1 MSEKKQGICSI
12 KKLFSKDNFFA
23 GLKLHIPEYQR
34 PYKWTKKNVSQLL
47 EDIKRECQKDVSAY
61 RLGTIVFHKDNKT
74 LDIVDGQQRT
84 ITLLLI
90 LKALIANNKGSE
102 GNELRTLV
110 ANFQPEFTQDISK
123 ENIYKNYQDLKQA
136 TQNFSSNEI
145 DFLLNRCELVYFILD
160 DLSEAFQFF
169 DSQNSRGKDLDPHD
183 LLKAYHLREFTQDE
197 LPKQA
202 QIIDDWEAAD
212 ENDDSGENKLSLLFS
227 DVLFRIKNWS
237 MLRSARYFSKNDVG
251 LFKGLNLAKHH
262 YPHSERIRMIN
273 FAVNEVKH
281 YYKVDYPFQL
291 SEPVVNGK
299 NFFEMINHYNL
310 LYNSYRQFANSTSES
325 KLYSVFDDSTQLQLN
340 DSSRSIFRYLN
351 NSPNRNRT
359 GDQYVRMMF
368 DCALLFYFDK
378 FGISEINRAIERLFA
393 WAYSLRMH
401 LQAVR
406 LASIDNYAIGQYEGL
421 NHGIQVFSI
430 IKNALLPDEVLK
442 ELQQLKVPKLVNK
455 DDELEKLLTEIFP
468 ELKNHE

>member
-12 KKLFSKDNFFA
+12 KKLFSKDNFYTDT
-23 GLKLHIPEYQR
+23 KLNIPEYQR
-34 PYKWTKKNVSQLL
+34 PYKWTIKNVSQLL

-61 RLGTIVFHKDNKT
+61 RLGTIVFHKDNKI

-90 LKALIANNKGSE
+90 LKALIANKQGSE
-102 GNELRTLV
+102 DNELSTLV
-110 ANFQPEFTQDISK
+110 ANFQPTFTQDISK
-123 ENIYKNYQDLKQA
+123 ENIYENYHYLKQA
-136 TQNFSSNEI
+136 TQNFSSREI
-145 DFLLNRCELVYFILD
+145 EFLLNRCELVYFILD

-169 DSQNSRGKDLDPHD
+169 DSQNSRGKDLEPHD

-197 LPKQA
+197 LPEQA
-202 QIIDDWEAAD
+202 KIIDDWEESD
-212 ENDDSGENKLSLLFS
+212 ENDDSGENKLSFLFS

-237 MLRSARYFSKNDVG
+237 MLRSARNFSKNDIG

-262 YPHSERIRMIN
+262 YPHSERLRMIN
-273 FAVNEVKH
+273 FVVNEVKH
-281 YYKVDYPFQL
+281 YHKVNYPFQL
-291 SEPVVNGK
+291 SEPIINGK
-299 NFFEMINHYNL
+299 NFFEMIKHYAH
-310 LYNSYRQFANSTSES
+310 LYNNYRQFTSSTSES
-325 KLYSVFDDSTQLQLN
+325 EIYTLFDDCTQLHLN
-340 DSSRSIFRYLN
+340 SLSQSIFNALN
-351 NSPNRNRT
+351 YSPNRHRT
-359 GDQYVRMMF
+359 GDQYIRMMF

-378 FGISEINRAIERLFA
+378 FGISEMNRAIERLFA

-430 IKNALLPDEVLK
+430 IKNALHPNEVLN
-442 ELQQLKVPKLVNK
+442 ELQQLKAPRLVNK
-455 DDELEKLLTEIFP
+455 DDKLNEALTEIFGAITQ
-468 ELKNHE
+468 